1 MNEKPTKV
9 VSPDWWKDTVY
20 CWQRLPNKALF
31 FTLFAAWV
39 LLFQF
44 WGNSIFSYVHT
55 PSLFAWLHYL
65 YTVGGENND
74 SSYGELIP
82 FLVVGLFWWKRKE
95 LLALPLQAWWP
106 GLLLLAAALA
116 LHLCGFLVQ
125 QPILSILALFAGIYA
140 LTGMA
145 WGRAWL
151 RHSIYP
157 YFLFVF
163 SIPMAAQL
171 NFILFPLRLL
181 VTWLVEMVSHLV
193 GIGVLRQGTQL
204 TDPSGAYGYD
214 VAAACGGM
222 RSLIAVFLL
231 ATVVAFGLLRSPAN
245 RIILMTFAAPL
256 AVLGNMLR
264 LLAIIFAAEM
274 GGQEWGNY
282 VHEGGPFGI
291 ISLLP
296 YVPGMIGLLWVGRWL
311 ENREAKNKSVSQEP
325 A

>member
-140 LTGMA
+140 LTGLA

-274 GGQEWGNY
+274 GGREWGNY